1 MGFEK
6 GGRVATCVE
15 VAVDV
20 SGTRSVTKIV
30 TAYDCGRVVN
40 RATVLNQIEGATIM
54 ALGGTLFERVDPERA
69 ARGFRLGD
77 YRAPR
82 FSDVPEIEVIIV
94 DRREEPSAGAG
105 ETPMI
110 AVAPAIANAIAVV
123 MGERV
128 RSLPLFR

>member
-1 MGFEK
+1 VGFEK

-30 TAYDCGRVVN
+30 TAYDCRRVVN
-40 RATVLNQIEGATIM
+40 RDAVLNQIEGATIM

-77 YRAPR
+77 YRVPR

-105 ETPMI
+105 ETPMN
-110 AVAPAIANAIAVV
+110 AVAPAIANAIAAVT
-123 MGERV
+123 GERV